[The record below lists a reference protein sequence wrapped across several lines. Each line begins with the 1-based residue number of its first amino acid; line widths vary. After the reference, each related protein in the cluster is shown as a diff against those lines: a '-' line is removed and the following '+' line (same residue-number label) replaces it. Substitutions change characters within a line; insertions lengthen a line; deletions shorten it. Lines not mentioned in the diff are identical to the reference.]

1 MSGRRILFVD
11 DDEIV
16 RSVAGIALR
25 RAGHSVELC
34 AAAAEAVAAL
44 RAAPAGYDMAVLDV
58 RLGRGQD
65 GFSLAVELLALQP
78 ALRVM
83 LVSGAVDELQRERAR
98 ALGLVGV
105 FPKAEALGSLE
116 LLLPEAR

>member
-16 RSVAGIALR
+16 RSVAGIALQ

-44 RAAPAGYDMAVLDV
+44 RAAPTGYDMAVLDV
-58 RLGRGQD
+58 HLGRGHD
-65 GFSLAVELLALQP
+65 GFSLAMELLALQP

-83 LVSGAVDELQRERAR
+83 LVSGAVDEMQRERAR
-98 ALGLVGV
+98 AMGLVGV

-116 LLLPEAR
+116 LLLPGTR